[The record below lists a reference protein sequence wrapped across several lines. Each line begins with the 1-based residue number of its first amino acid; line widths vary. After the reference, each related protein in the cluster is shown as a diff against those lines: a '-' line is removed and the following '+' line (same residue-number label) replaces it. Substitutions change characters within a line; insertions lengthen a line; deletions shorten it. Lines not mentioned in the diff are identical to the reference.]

1 MNKITDRY
9 RVFKPVSLSAS
20 QIGADSLSTSA
31 FSLNV
36 SPSFKLASESIKSCF
51 QSN

>member
-20 QIGADSLSTSA
+20 QIGADIRPEFGVL
-31 FSLNV
+31 
-36 SPSFKLASESIKSCF
+36 
-51 QSN
+51 

>member
-20 QIGADSLSTSA
+20 QIGADIVTEADLLFRMA
-31 FSLNV
+31 YAI
-36 SPSFKLASESIKSCF
+36 P
-51 QSN
+51 QP